1 MHLTLNRLKPSQ
13 LIQLRE
19 QLFNSPLGFCRL
31 LLFFNWLG
39 RYGGSYRLLRC
50 GRGLKRSCAGCLEL
64 GGGCDRGVAYYSHGG
79 FA

>member
-1 MHLTLNRLKPSQ
+1 MHLTLNRLKASQ

-39 RYGGSYRLLRC
+39 RYGGSYRL
-50 GRGLKRSCAGCLEL
+50 SEVWAWP
-64 GGGCDRGVAYYSHGG
+64 
-79 FA
+79 